1 MTLKTLIAETLAP
14 MGRLIGADDSATRP
28 MTFRPALYPDP
39 AGPRGVIVHIRPDE
53 HQGNAIF
60 VFHAFVGSFKEDI
73 DLGRFRQR
81 VRSITG
87 NAGHGCIQVLGSD
100 VEGTGIGEGRIVV
113 RRTLSGDGIDRES
126 VLAATGE
133 VLQLW
138 QQARK
143 EYVNLKTRHR
153 IEAARNAKKVADAHA
168 RAGLLRSA
176 RADLDRLVGLAPV
189 KSMVEGLVASH
200 RFAAKRREAG
210 LSTKPIS
217 PNLVFTGNPGTGK
230 TTVAEIVARLYKEL
244 GLVSKGHLVTAERAD
259 LVADYVGQT
268 AGRTKKICESAKGGV
283 LFIDEAYSLAGN
295 RGHVDYGR
303 ESIETLLTFMEAN
316 RDDFV
321 VIVAGYPAEMEQFI
335 SSNPGLES
343 RFDTT
348 VRFPDYSDTE
358 LMEILI
364 GMLAAEDFVF
374 GEGAKHRAYNL
385 VRTFPRDRGFG
396 NAREMR
402 RLTAMLKSNQ
412 AVLLAGHESLTDE
425 DMRTITMAA
434 VPEPAPSVGAHVI
447 GPRDFPGY
455 L

>member
-1 MTLKTLIAETLAP
+1 MTLKTLIAEILEP
-14 MGRLIGADDSATRP
+14 LGRVAGADGSSTRP
-28 MTFRPALYPDP
+28 MTFRPAQYPDP
-39 AGPRGVIVHIRPDE
+39 SGPRGVIVHIRPDE
-53 HQGNAIF
+53 HHGNAIF
-60 VFHAFVGSFKEDI
+60 VLHAYVGSFKEDI

-81 VRSITG
+81 MRSVPQE
-87 NAGHGCIQVLGSD
+87 AGHGRIQILGTDS
-100 VEGTGIGEGRIVV
+100 EGTDTGEGRIVV
-113 RRTLSGDGIDRES
+113 RRTLAGADVNRDA
-126 VLAATGE
+126 VLAAMGE
-133 VLQLW
+133 VVQLW
-138 QQARK
+138 QRAK
-143 EYVNLKTRHR
+143 TEYVNLRAQHR
-153 IEAARNAKKVADAHA
+153 IEAMRAEKKVSDAHA
-168 RAGLLRSA
+168 HASLLRSA
-176 RADLDRLVGLAPV
+176 QADLGRLVGLAPV

-200 RFAAKRREAG
+200 RFAARRRDAG
-210 LSTKPIS
+210 LSTLPIS

-244 GLVSKGHLVTAERAD
+244 GLVSKGHLVTVERAD

-268 AGRTKKICESAKGGV
+268 ASRTKKICESAKGGV

-316 RDDFV
+316 RNDFV
-321 VIVAGYPAEMEQFI
+321 VIVAGYPAEMEEFI

-374 GEGAKHRAYNL
+374 GEGAKHKAYGL
-385 VRTFPRDRGFG
+385 VRTFTRGRGFG

-402 RLTAMLKSNQ
+402 RLAAMLKSNQ
-412 AVLLAGHESLTDE
+412 AVLLADRETLTDE
-425 DMRTITMAA
+425 DMRTITMTA
-434 VPEPAPSVGAHVI
+434 VPEPATSAGAHAI

>member
-1 MTLKTLIAETLAP
+1 
-14 MGRLIGADDSATRP
+14 
-28 MTFRPALYPDP
+28 
-39 AGPRGVIVHIRPDE
+39 
-53 HQGNAIF
+53 
-60 VFHAFVGSFKEDI
+60 
-73 DLGRFRQR
+73 
-81 VRSITG
+81 VRSVPQV
-87 NAGHGCIQVLGSD
+87 AGQGRIQVLGSD
-100 VEGTGIGEGRIVV
+100 SEGTGIGEGRIVV
-113 RRTLSGDGIDRES
+113 RRTLAGDEVNRES
-126 VLAATGE
+126 VLAAMGE

-143 EYVNLKTRHR
+143 EYVNLKAQHR
-153 IEAARNAKKVADAHA
+153 IEASRNAKKVADAHA
-168 RAGLLRSA
+168 RVGLPRSA
-176 RADLDRLVGLAPV
+176 RVDLERLVGLAPV

-200 RFAAKRREAG
+200 RFAAMRREAG

-283 LFIDEAYSLAGN
+283 LFIDEAYSLVGN
-295 RGHVDYGR
+295 RGLVDYGR

-335 SSNPGLES
+335 ASNPGLES

-374 GEGAKHRAYNL
+374 GEGAKHKAYNL
-385 VRTFPRDRGFG
+385 VRTFPRGRGFG

-402 RLTAMLKSNQ
+402 RLAATLKLNQ
-412 AVLLAGHESLTDE
+412 AVLVADRESLTEE
-425 DMRTITMAA
+425 DMRTIAMAA
-434 VPEPAPSVGAHVI
+434 VPEPALVAVQPKPADI
-447 GPRDFPGY
+447 RDFPGY